1 MKLFFVVS
9 ALVTVLSATASF
21 AGEKI
26 NCTSITQPNNRL
38 QIVLTEES
46 RVAGASLYTANQTA
60 EETFS
65 ATWAVGSVNPM
76 AGIQVILQNQQVLDI
91 EYAVFEESHDGLVT
105 VNDTEDY
112 SCL

>member
-9 ALVTVLSATASF
+9 ALVTVCSATASF

-26 NCTSITQPNNRL
+26 NCKSLNQPNNRL
-38 QIVLTEES
+38 QIVLTKES
-46 RVAGASLYTANQTA
+46 TIAGASLYNENQTA

-65 ATWAVGSVNPM
+65 ATWAVGSINPM

-91 EYAVFEESHDGLVT
+91 EYAVFEENHDGLVT
-105 VNDTEDY
+105 VNGTEDY